1 MSVENFTQLVSKVT
15 DQIGSKPVD
24 KNLQSFLNETFPPNS
39 QVFKDIRNACEKG
52 ISEGWM
58 CQYENG
64 GVKYGR
70 VVKPTPVLNNCSID
84 VVEMANAKGM
94 HHGHSE
100 GEIDMIM
107 PIDANAKFDGHP
119 AGWLVYEPGSAHS
132 PTVTDGKAWILY
144 LLPNGKIEFT
154 K

>member
-15 DQIGSKPVD
+15 QKIAGLPVD
-24 KNLQSFLNETFPPNS
+24 KNLQTLLNETFPPDS
-39 QVFKDIRNACEKG
+39 QVFKDIRNAIEKG
-52 ISEGWM
+52 IAEGWM

-70 VVKPTPVLNNCSID
+70 VVKPTPLLNGCSID
-84 VVEMANAKGM
+84 VVEMADCKGM

-100 GEIDMIM
+100 GEIDMII
-107 PIDANAKFDGHP
+107 PIDPNAKFDGHP
-119 AGWLVYEPGSAHS
+119 AGWLVYEPGSAHN
-132 PTVTDGKAWILY
+132 PTVSDGKAWVLY